1 VEFLATQATLK
12 SSCVTMIMTDMGITQ
27 TRLLNVPNKDS
38 ASYNVQN
45 YQLYKIVK
53 KRGDMAKTR
62 RLEKE
67 IRPPILAKRYYIIF
81 FIVLIQDNV
90 PCRLLSLPAGA
101 LPT

>member
-1 VEFLATQATLK
+1 
-12 SSCVTMIMTDMGITQ
+12 MTDMGITQ

-62 RLEKE
+62 RLEK
-67 IRPPILAKRYYIIF
+67 A
-81 FIVLIQDNV
+81 
-90 PCRLLSLPAGA
+90 
-101 LPT
+101 T